1 MEAPNSIYDIYN
13 ERVRRTLTRLGGTA
27 SIAVLVEEMT
37 LPGEDWV
44 PASEIL
50 PVIVDASDMHIAPKI
65 GRASCR
71 ERV

>member
-1 MEAPNSIYDIYN
+1 MEVPNSIYDIYTG
-13 ERVRRTLTRLGGTA
+13 RVRRTLARLGGTA

-50 PVIVDASDMHIAPKI
+50 PVIVDASDMHIDFNEA
-65 GRASCR
+65 
-71 ERV
+71 RVVLD

>member
-1 MEAPNSIYDIYN
+1 MEVPNSIYDIYS
-13 ERVRRTLTRLGGTA
+13 ERVRKTLARLGGTA

-50 PVIVDASDMHIAPKI
+50 PVIVDASDMRIDFNEA
-65 GRASCR
+65 
-71 ERV
+71 RVVLD

>member
-27 SIAVLVEEMT
+27 RIAVLVEEMT

-50 PVIVDASDMHIAPKI
+50 PVIVDASDMHIDFNEAL
-65 GRASCR
+65 
-71 ERV
+71 VVLD

>member
-44 PASEIL
+44 L
-50 PVIVDASDMHIAPKI
+50 PVIVDASDMHIDFNEAL
-65 GRASCR
+65 
-71 ERV
+71 VVLD